1 MLAGLRASLEHLT
14 TELGPYPHAQL
25 RMVEHPG
32 DDPTLHAYPVNVSFE
47 EVFALFDTR
56 RDERNVDFA
65 FAIVAHEIAHEWWGH
80 QLSPARVEGSPLMS
94 ESLAWY
100 SAMGVVEA
108 HYGREHLDR
117 LLALMRE
124 AYMPPRAPSDPPLLK
139 ADSWFLAYRKG
150 PLAMYALREYVG
162 REQVNVALRRLLERH
177 RAGTPPLATTRDLHR
192 ELAAVTPDSLR
203 PLLHDLLAANTVW
216 ELATERVTATPAPGG
231 MVRLSLDVRARKLVV
246 DTAGR
251 ERELP
256 MHDLVEVGAFADGP
270 GETRGAPVYRRL
282 HRIRAGTQRL
292 TVVVP
297 ATATWA
303 GVDPRSLLF
312 DVEPTNNVT
321 RVGSAPR

>member
-1 MLAGLRASLEHLT
+1 
-14 TELGPYPHAQL
+14 
-25 RMVEHPG
+25 
-32 DDPTLHAYPVNVSFE
+32 
-47 EVFALFDTR
+47 
-56 RDERNVDFA
+56 
-65 FAIVAHEIAHEWWGH
+65 
-80 QLSPARVEGSPLMS
+80 VEGGALLS

-100 SAMGVVEA
+100 SAMGVVERA
-108 HYGREHLDR
+108 HGTAGLER
-117 LLALMRE
+117 LVAMLRE
-124 AYMPPRAPSDPPLLK
+124 AYLPPRAPADPPLLQ
-139 ADSWFLAYRKG
+139 ADGYFLAYRKG
-150 PLAMYALREYVG
+150 PLALYALREYVG
-162 REQVNVALRRLLERH
+162 AARVDTALRRLLVAH
-177 RAGTPPLATTRDLHR
+177 RSGEPPLATTRDLYR
-192 ELAAVTPDSLR
+192 ELQAVTPDSLR

-292 TVVVP
+292 TLDVP

-312 DVEPTNNVT
+312 DVKPQNNVA
-321 RVGSAPR
+321 RLGREPR